1 VYTGNVHDPEGQT
14 TACAGCARPLI
25 GRDWYAI
32 TRFDVRVVDG
42 GGSCPHCGHPLP
54 GRFGAA
60 PVEPRAGF
68 RRLRVA
74 AP

>member
-1 VYTGNVHDPEGQT
+1 VHDAQGQT
-14 TACAGCARPLI
+14 TYCSRCARPLI

-32 TRFDVRVVDG
+32 THYDLRDG
-42 GGSCPHCGHPLP
+42 ACPHCGQPLA
-54 GRFGAA
+54 GRFGGDAVA
-60 PVEPRAGF
+60 PRAGF